1 MKRDNTFVRM
11 SSSTYV
17 KKKEPSFVKQITN
30 LRSQIRQSEQGRISG
45 ALAPTSKLDGFD
57 HEESSEDSL
66 KSEEISDRDSDEN
79 ETSNVPVIQEVE
91 RSKSKYA

>member
-1 MKRDNTFVRM
+1 
-11 SSSTYV
+11 
-17 KKKEPSFVKQITN
+17 
-30 LRSQIRQSEQGRISG
+30 
-45 ALAPTSKLDGFD
+45 LAPTSKLDGFD

-79 ETSNVPVIQEVE
+79 ETSNVPVNQEVE